1 MAQEERE
8 GRGSS
13 LQVEVREVGGRQV
26 RTPCRVGL
34 GYSMGQDERV
44 RNPCRVGEGSGYST
58 GKGEKVQ
65 DTL

>member
-13 LQVEVREVGGRQV
+13 LQGEVRGVGGRQV

-34 GYSMGQDERV
+34 GYSI
-44 RNPCRVGEGSGYST
+44 RNPCRVGEGSGY
-58 GKGEKVQ
+58 
-65 DTL
+65 